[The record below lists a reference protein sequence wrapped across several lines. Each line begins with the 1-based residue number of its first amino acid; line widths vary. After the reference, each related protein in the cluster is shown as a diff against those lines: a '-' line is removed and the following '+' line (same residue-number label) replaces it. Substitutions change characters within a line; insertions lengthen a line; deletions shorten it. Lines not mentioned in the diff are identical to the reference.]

1 MIQLSGAGKRFGHKL
16 LFENVDWLITNDNHI
31 GLVGGN
37 GTGKSTLMKILAGM
51 DTFDYGSLVVAKGT
65 SAGYL
70 PQDGL
75 TLSGRTVFA
84 ECMSVFDDLRA
95 METELESLMHSM
107 AELDHTSAEY
117 SAVADRYQRVEHE
130 FRTRDG
136 YSIESE
142 VGRVLMGLGF
152 GKEDWPRLTD
162 EFSGGWQMRLALA
175 KLLLQK
181 PNLLLLDEPTNHL
194 DLEARN
200 WLEEYLHN
208 YPYAF
213 VLISHDRFFLD
224 VTVDKIAEIWNKRFW
239 FYTGNYDKFLA
250 QKTQRNE
257 QLTAAYKNQRDRIEQ
272 LEVFINRFRYQATK
286 AKQVQSRIKE
296 LEKIE
301 RIEIPPEE
309 KTIHFSFPQPKPSG
323 RIVAEFEGVAKV
335 YPGKT
340 RDGKT
345 APDKEVFRDVSFMI
359 ERGDRI
365 ALVGVNGAGKS
376 TLIKLLAGTEPLSSG
391 EYRLGHNVEADYFA
405 QDQYK
410 ELDPDARLLD
420 DLSSASPR
428 STETELR
435 SLLGCFLF
443 SDEDVFKKIGV
454 LSGGERGRYALL
466 RLLLHPANFL
476 LLDEPTNHLDLRAKD
491 VLLEALVKYSGTV
504 VFVSHDR
511 YFIDKLATRVF
522 EVGGGKVEI
531 FPGNYEDYLWRKQGG
546 QRVAPTL
553 DDVPDVKPK
562 STKGAPVLPA
572 VGRSGDFPS
581 DTASAPTNGNGAGND
596 QAESLKKRLNPIKR
610 KQMEDRVHELEGKI
624 SEAEDAIA
632 RLETSLQNFVSAEE
646 SQRQSE
652 ELEQHKASHAALIKE
667 WEGLSEELEEA
678 K

>member
-16 LFENVDWLITNDNHI
+16 LFENLDWLITSSDHI

-37 GTGKSTLMKILAGM
+37 GTGKTTLMKILAGM
-51 DTFDYGSLVVAKGT
+51 DSLDYGSLTVAKGT
-65 SAGYL
+65 STGYL

-75 TLSGRTVFA
+75 TLAGRTVFA

-95 METELESLMHSM
+95 MEQELESLMHSM

-117 SAVADRYQRVEHE
+117 AAVADRYQRVEHE

-136 YSIESE
+136 YSIEAE

-152 GKEDWPRLTD
+152 GKDDWQRLTD

-175 KLLLQK
+175 KLLLEK

-200 WLEEYLHN
+200 WLEEYLEG
-208 YPYAF
+208 YPKAF
-213 VLISHDRFFLD
+213 VLISHDRYFLD
-224 VTVDKIAEIWNKRFW
+224 VTVDKIAEIWNRRFW

-257 QLTAAYKNQRDRIEQ
+257 QLRAAYKNQRERIEQ

-296 LEKIE
+296 LEKME

-309 KTIHFSFPQPKPSG
+309 KAIHFSFPQPRASG
-323 RIVAEFEGVAKV
+323 RIVAEFEGVAKR
-335 YPGKT
+335 YPGRNGSGEKQ
-340 RDGKT
+340 
-345 APDKEVFRDVSFMI
+345 VFRDLSFMI

-376 TLIKLLAGTEPLSSG
+376 TLIKLLAGTEPLTGG
-391 EYRLGHNVEADYFA
+391 EFRLGHNVLPDYFA

-410 ELDPDARLLD
+410 ELDPEARILD
-420 DLSSASPR
+420 DLGALSPR
-428 STETELR
+428 SGETELR

-443 SDEDVFKKIGV
+443 SEDDVFKKIGV

-491 VLLEALVKYSGTV
+491 VLLNALMEYTGTV

-522 EVGGGKVEI
+522 EVGSGRVEI

-553 DDVPDVKPK
+553 DDVPDVNRRRAEP
-562 STKGAPVLPA
+562 SPVVPA
-572 VGRSGDFPS
+572 SPPLNGSAEA
-581 DTASAPTNGNGAGND
+581 ASP
-596 QAESLKKRLNPIKR
+596 EVSKRRLNPIKR
-610 KQMEDRVHELEGKI
+610 KQMEDRIRQLEEQI
-624 SEAEDAIA
+624 SRVEAAIA
-632 RLETSLQNFVSAEE
+632 RLEAELQDFVSAEQT
-646 SQRQSE
+646 QRQSQ
-652 ELEQHKASHAALIKE
+652 ELERYKGNQAELIAE
-667 WEGLSEELEEA
+667 WESISASLQECE
-678 K
+678 

>member
-16 LFENVDWLITNDNHI
+16 LFENVDWLITPRDRV

-37 GTGKSTLMKILAGM
+37 GTGKSTLMKILAGL
-51 DTFDYGSLVVAKGT
+51 DTFDYGSISVAKGT
-65 SAGYL
+65 TAGYL

-84 ECMSVFDDLRA
+84 ECMEVFSDLHA
-95 METELESLMHSM
+95 MERELETLTHRIS
-107 AELDHTSAEY
+107 ELDHTGAEY
-117 SAVADRYQRVEHE
+117 AEVADRYHSLEHE
-130 FRTRDG
+130 FRTRGG

-152 GKEDWPRLTD
+152 SKEDWERQTD

-208 YPYAF
+208 YPHAF
-213 VLISHDRFFLD
+213 VLISHDRYFLD
-224 VTVDKIAEIWNKRFW
+224 VTVNKIAEIWNKRFW

-257 QLTAAYKNQRDRIEQ
+257 QLQAAYRNQRDRIEQ

-301 RIEIPPEE
+301 RIEVPPEE

-323 RIVAEFEGVAKV
+323 RIVAEFEGVAKS
-335 YPGKT
+335 YPRRVDANKSDAKT
-340 RDGKT
+340 NALKNNGNVSGARE
-345 APDKEVFRDVSFMI
+345 KEVFRKVNFLI
-359 ERGDRI
+359 EKGDRI

-376 TLIKLLAGTEPLSSG
+376 TLIKLLAGTEPLTEG
-391 EYRLGHNVEADYFA
+391 EFRLGYNVQADYFA

-410 ELDPDARLLD
+410 ELNPEASLLD
-420 DLSSASPR
+420 DLGSASPR
-428 STETELR
+428 STQTELR

-443 SDEDVFKKIGV
+443 SEDDVFKKIGV

-491 VLLEALVKYSGTV
+491 VLLDALMEYTGTV

-522 EVGGGKVEI
+522 EIGEGNVEVY
-531 FPGNYEDYLWRKQGG
+531 PGNYEDYLWRKQGG
-546 QRVAPTL
+546 SAKQNEAIRQQLHAVEPAPE
-553 DDVPDVKPK
+553 
-562 STKGAPVLPA
+562 APSNGNHSAPA
-572 VGRSGDFPS
+572 D
-581 DTASAPTNGNGAGND
+581 SAPTAK
-596 QAESLKKRLNPIKR
+596 AKRLNPIKR
-610 KQMEDRVHELEGKI
+610 KKIEDRIHELEAGI
-624 SEAEDAIA
+624 SRAETAIA
-632 RLETSLQNFVSAEE
+632 RCETAMQDFVSADE
-646 SQRQSE
+646 SLRQSQ
-652 ELEQHKASHAALIKE
+652 ELDQQKTAHAALLRE
-667 WEGLSEELEEA
+667 WEDLSQSLQE
-678 K
+678 

>member
-1 MIQLSGAGKRFGHKL
+1 MIHLSGAGKRFGHKL
-16 LFENVDWLITNDNHI
+16 LFEKVDWLITNHDHI

-37 GTGKSTLMKILAGM
+37 GTGKSTLMKVLAGM
-51 DTFDYGSLVVAKGT
+51 DTFDYGTLTIAKGT

-84 ECMSVFDDLRA
+84 ECMSVFDDVRA
-95 METELESLMHSM
+95 MEQELESLTHSM
-107 AELDHTSAEY
+107 AELDHTSPQYA
-117 SAVADRYQRVEHE
+117 AVADRYQRVEHE
-130 FRTRDG
+130 FQARDG
-136 YSIESE
+136 YSIEAD

-152 GKEDWPRLTD
+152 GKDDWQRLTD

-200 WLEEYLHN
+200 WLEEYLQN
-208 YPYAF
+208 YPYTF
-213 VLISHDRFFLD
+213 LLISHDRYFLD

-257 QLTAAYKNQRDRIEQ
+257 QLQAAYKNQRDRIDQ

-301 RIEIPPEE
+301 RIEVPPEE
-309 KTIHFSFPQPKPSG
+309 KTIHFKFPQPKASG
-323 RIVAEFEGVAKV
+323 RIVAEFENVAKN
-335 YPGKT
+335 YPGKN
-340 RDGKT
+340 G
-345 APDKEVFRDVSFMI
+345 AGEKEVFRNVNFMI

-391 EYRLGHNVEADYFA
+391 DYRLGHNVILDYFA

-410 ELDPDARLLD
+410 ELDPDARILD
-420 DLSSASPR
+420 DLGALSPR

-435 SLLGCFLF
+435 GLLGCFLF
-443 SDEDVFKKIGV
+443 SEDDVFKKIGV

-476 LLDEPTNHLDLRAKD
+476 LLDEPTNHLDMRAKD
-491 VLLEALVKYSGTV
+491 VLLSALMEYTGTV

-522 EVGGGKVEI
+522 EIGGGKVEI
-531 FPGNYEDYLWRKQGG
+531 FPGNYEDYLWRKEGG
-546 QRVAPTL
+546 QHVAPTL
-553 DDVPDVKPK
+553 DDVP
-562 STKGAPVLPA
+562 GASRSQSNSAAAKQAEISLPA
-572 VGRSGDFPS
+572 
-581 DTASAPTNGNGAGND
+581 NGNGSA
-596 QAESLKKRLNPIKR
+596 AEPKKRLNPLKR
-610 KQMEDRVHELEGKI
+610 KQMEDRVKQLEGEI
-624 SEAEDAIA
+624 GRTEDEIA
-632 RLETSLQNFVSAEE
+632 QLETALQSFVSAEE
-646 SQRQSE
+646 TQRQSQ
-652 ELEQHKASHAALIKE
+652 ELEHQKTSHSALLEE
-667 WEGLSEELEEA
+667 WEEVSETLQASE
-678 K
+678 

>member
-16 LFENVDWLITNDNHI
+16 LFENTDWLITARDRV
-31 GLVGGN
+31 GLVGAN
-37 GTGKSTLMKILAGM
+37 GTGKTTLMKVLAGI
-51 DTFDYGSLVVAKGT
+51 DTLDYGSLTVAKGT
-65 SAGYL
+65 TAGYL

-75 TLSGRTVFA
+75 SLSGRTVFE
-84 ECMSVFDDLRA
+84 ECMSVFAELRA
-95 METELESLMHSM
+95 MEQELETLIHRF
-107 AELDHTSAEY
+107 AELDPNSAEY
-117 SAVADRYQRVEHE
+117 AEVADRYHSLEHE
-130 FRTRDG
+130 FQTRDG
-136 YSIESE
+136 YSIEAE

-152 GKEDWPRLTD
+152 RKEDWARPTE

-200 WLEEYLHN
+200 WLEEYLHD
-208 YPYAF
+208 YPHAF
-213 VLISHDRFFLD
+213 VLISHDRYFLD

-257 QLTAAYKNQRDRIEQ
+257 QMLAAYKNQRDRIEQ

-301 RIEIPPEE
+301 RIEVPPEE
-309 KTIHFSFPQPKPSG
+309 KTIHFAFPQPKPSG
-323 RIVAEFEGVAKV
+323 RIVAEFEDVQKI
-335 YPGKT
+335 YPARINGNGN
-340 RDGKT
+340 R
-345 APDKEVFRDVSFMI
+345 ASAEKEVFSNVGFLI

-376 TLIKLLAGTEPLSSG
+376 TLIKLLAGEEKITSG
-391 EYRLGHNVEADYFA
+391 EFRLGHNVQADYFA

-410 ELDPDARLLD
+410 ELDQDARIID
-420 DLSSASPR
+420 DLGQASPR

-443 SDEDVFKKIGV
+443 SEEDVFKKIGV

-466 RLLLHPANFL
+466 RLLLHPSNFL

-491 VLLEALVKYSGTV
+491 VLLEALSKYTGTV

-522 EVGGGKVEI
+522 EIGDGKVEI
-531 FPGNYEDYLWRKQGG
+531 YPGNYEDYLWRKQGG
-546 QRVAPTL
+546 QAKQEESIRKELSKKEAGHTARAAETTQAAAEAPANGNQHASVEAAT
-553 DDVPDVKPK
+553 PK
-562 STKGAPVLPA
+562 S
-572 VGRSGDFPS
+572 
-581 DTASAPTNGNGAGND
+581 
-596 QAESLKKRLNPIKR
+596 KRLNPIKR
-610 KQMEDRVHELEGKI
+610 KQIEDRVQELEAEI
-624 SEAEDAIA
+624 SRAESAIQECEIA
-632 RLETSLQNFVSAEE
+632 MQEFISAEE
-646 SQRQSE
+646 SQRQSN
-652 ELEQHKASHAALIKE
+652 ELEQRKSAHAYLVKE
-667 WEGLSEELEEA
+667 WEELSQSLQETE
-678 K
+678 